1 MHIWRKAFVAPVD
14 SVGQSLSRFWRDLTA
29 AATIEFIFL
38 TPVILT
44 MIGLVVAGGEGFEL
58 NRKITMVVRTLADL
72 ASQQTNIGTSSST
85 YTYTQLLNAASLV
98 IQPYDSSQ
106 LSLVLSEVSANGAG
120 TGVVKW
126 SQGNTAAVAN
136 SMVLTAGATVSVP
149 TNITAAGYLI
159 LGSARYNFQ
168 PLGIYLPIAAF
179 PITDSLYLAP
189 RQGTSGVACC
199 S

>member
-136 SMVLTAGATVSVP
+136 SSAKPKTICFFIRKSPGCIALSSLDGGAHLWG
-149 TNITAAGYLI
+149 AAP
-159 LGSARYNFQ
+159 AR
-168 PLGIYLPIAAF
+168 
-179 PITDSLYLAP
+179 
-189 RQGTSGVACC
+189 RQNLCA
-199 S
+199 